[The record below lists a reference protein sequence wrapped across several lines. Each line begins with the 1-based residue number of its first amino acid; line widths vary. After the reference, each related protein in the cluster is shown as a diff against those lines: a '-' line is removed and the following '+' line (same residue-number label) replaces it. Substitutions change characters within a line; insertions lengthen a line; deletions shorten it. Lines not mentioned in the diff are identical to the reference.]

1 MVDGNTI
8 HSTAWLD
15 LEAMVDTT
23 NSAVIQRTA
32 IMARR
37 SACPQ
42 ADAYTAK
49 PEAASTLDCRTMP
62 IAPGWQTE
70 NRPPRILIVDDD
82 FEIADPVK
90 FALQKLGYEVT
101 HVPDGNQGVAA
112 IATVNPDLMV
122 LDMMMPG
129 RSGFLV
135 LEHLRSSKKSD
146 VRVIM
151 VTGNEGERHQAYARM
166 LGADDYIHKPFAM
179 DRLVQSVQKLLD
191 EPFADGEIKAATES
205 ETE

>member
-1 MVDGNTI
+1 
-8 HSTAWLD
+8 
-15 LEAMVDTT
+15 
-23 NSAVIQRTA
+23 
-32 IMARR
+32 
-37 SACPQ
+37 
-42 ADAYTAK
+42 
-49 PEAASTLDCRTMP
+49 MP

-135 LEHLRSSKKSD
+135 LEHLRSTKKSG

-191 EPFADGEIKAATES
+191 EPFADGGITAATES

>member
-1 MVDGNTI
+1 
-8 HSTAWLD
+8 
-15 LEAMVDTT
+15 
-23 NSAVIQRTA
+23 
-32 IMARR
+32 
-37 SACPQ
+37 
-42 ADAYTAK
+42 
-49 PEAASTLDCRTMP
+49 MP

-135 LEHLRSSKKSD
+135 LEHLRSTKTSG

-191 EPFADGEIKAATES
+191 EPFADGESTVATES

>member
-1 MVDGNTI
+1 
-8 HSTAWLD
+8 
-15 LEAMVDTT
+15 
-23 NSAVIQRTA
+23 
-32 IMARR
+32 
-37 SACPQ
+37 
-42 ADAYTAK
+42 
-49 PEAASTLDCRTMP
+49 MP

-70 NRPPRILIVDDD
+70 NRTPRILIVDDD

-90 FALQKLGYEVT
+90 FALEKLGYDVT

-112 IATVNPDLMV
+112 IANVKPDLMV

-135 LEHLRSSKKSD
+135 LEHLRSTKQSF

-179 DRLVQSVQKLLD
+179 DRLVQRVQELLAQ
-191 EPFADGEIKAATES
+191 PFPNGDPATES
-205 ETE
+205 KSE

>member
-1 MVDGNTI
+1 
-8 HSTAWLD
+8 
-15 LEAMVDTT
+15 
-23 NSAVIQRTA
+23 
-32 IMARR
+32 
-37 SACPQ
+37 
-42 ADAYTAK
+42 
-49 PEAASTLDCRTMP
+49 MP

-70 NRPPRILIVDDD
+70 NRSPRILIVDDD
-82 FEIADPVK
+82 FEIAEPVI

-112 IATVNPDLMV
+112 ISTVNPDLMV

-135 LEHLRSSKKSD
+135 LEHLRSSKRAG

-179 DRLVQSVQKLLD
+179 DRLVQSVQKLLL
-191 EPFADGEIKAATES
+191 EPFANGESATTMES
-205 ETE
+205 NPE

>member
-1 MVDGNTI
+1 
-8 HSTAWLD
+8 
-15 LEAMVDTT
+15 
-23 NSAVIQRTA
+23 
-32 IMARR
+32 
-37 SACPQ
+37 
-42 ADAYTAK
+42 
-49 PEAASTLDCRTMP
+49 MP

-70 NRPPRILIVDDD
+70 NRAPRILIVDDD

-112 IATVNPDLMV
+112 ISTVNPDLMV

-135 LEHLRSSKKSD
+135 LEHLRSIKKSC

-179 DRLVQSVQKLLD
+179 DRLVQSIQKLLV
-191 EPFADGEIKAATES
+191 EPFADGDIASATEPKP
-205 ETE
+205 E

>member
-1 MVDGNTI
+1 
-8 HSTAWLD
+8 
-15 LEAMVDTT
+15 
-23 NSAVIQRTA
+23 
-32 IMARR
+32 
-37 SACPQ
+37 
-42 ADAYTAK
+42 
-49 PEAASTLDCRTMP
+49 MP

-70 NRPPRILIVDDD
+70 NRSPRILIVDDD
-82 FEIADPVK
+82 FEIAEPVK

-112 IATVNPDLMV
+112 ISTVNPDLMV

-135 LEHLRSSKKSD
+135 LEHLRSSKRTG

-151 VTGNEGERHQAYARM
+151 VTGNEGERHQSYARM

-179 DRLVQSVQKLLD
+179 DRLVQSVQKLLL
-191 EPFADGEIKAATES
+191 EPFADGESVITMES
-205 ETE
+205 KPE

>member
-1 MVDGNTI
+1 
-8 HSTAWLD
+8 
-15 LEAMVDTT
+15 
-23 NSAVIQRTA
+23 
-32 IMARR
+32 
-37 SACPQ
+37 
-42 ADAYTAK
+42 
-49 PEAASTLDCRTMP
+49 MP

-70 NRPPRILIVDDD
+70 NRSPRILIVDDD
-82 FEIADPVK
+82 FEIAEPVI

-112 IATVNPDLMV
+112 ISTVNPDLMV

-135 LEHLRSSKKSD
+135 LEHLRSSKRAG

-179 DRLVQSVQKLLD
+179 DRLVQSVQKLLL
-191 EPFADGEIKAATES
+191 EPFADGESATTMES
-205 ETE
+205 NPE

>member
-1 MVDGNTI
+1 
-8 HSTAWLD
+8 
-15 LEAMVDTT
+15 
-23 NSAVIQRTA
+23 
-32 IMARR
+32 
-37 SACPQ
+37 
-42 ADAYTAK
+42 
-49 PEAASTLDCRTMP
+49 MP

-70 NRPPRILIVDDD
+70 NRSPRILIVDDD
-82 FEIADPVK
+82 FEIAEPVK

-112 IATVNPDLMV
+112 ISTVNPDLMV

-135 LEHLRSSKKSD
+135 LEHLRSSKRAG

-179 DRLVQSVQKLLD
+179 DRLVQSVQKLLL
-191 EPFADGEIKAATES
+191 EPFPDGESVTTTEPT
-205 ETE
+205 TE

>member
-1 MVDGNTI
+1 
-8 HSTAWLD
+8 
-15 LEAMVDTT
+15 
-23 NSAVIQRTA
+23 
-32 IMARR
+32 
-37 SACPQ
+37 
-42 ADAYTAK
+42 
-49 PEAASTLDCRTMP
+49 MP

-70 NRPPRILIVDDD
+70 NRTPRILIVDDD

-90 FALQKLGYEVT
+90 FALEKHGYDVV

-112 IATVNPDLMV
+112 ISTVNPDLMV

-135 LEHLRSSKKSD
+135 LEHLRITKQSF

-179 DRLVQSVQKLLD
+179 DRLVQRVQELLA
-191 EPFADGEIKAATES
+191 EPFPDGEPTTES
-205 ETE
+205 ESE

>member
-1 MVDGNTI
+1 
-8 HSTAWLD
+8 
-15 LEAMVDTT
+15 
-23 NSAVIQRTA
+23 
-32 IMARR
+32 
-37 SACPQ
+37 
-42 ADAYTAK
+42 
-49 PEAASTLDCRTMP
+49 MP

-82 FEIADPVK
+82 IEIADPVK

-101 HVPDGNQGVAA
+101 HVSDGNQGVAA

-135 LEHLRSSKKSD
+135 LEHLRSTKKSD

-151 VTGNEGERHQAYARM
+151 VTGNEGERH
-166 LGADDYIHKPFAM
+166 
-179 DRLVQSVQKLLD
+179 
-191 EPFADGEIKAATES
+191 
-205 ETE
+205 

>member
-1 MVDGNTI
+1 M
-8 HSTAWLD
+8 H
-15 LEAMVDTT
+15 
-23 NSAVIQRTA
+23 
-32 IMARR
+32 
-37 SACPQ
+37 
-42 ADAYTAK
+42 
-49 PEAASTLDCRTMP
+49 

-70 NRPPRILIVDDD
+70 NRTPRILIVDDD

-90 FALQKLGYEVT
+90 FALEKLGYDVT

-112 IATVNPDLMV
+112 IAIVKPDLMV

-135 LEHLRSSKKSD
+135 LEHLRSTKQSF

-179 DRLVQSVQKLLD
+179 DRLVQRVQELLAQ
-191 EPFADGEIKAATES
+191 PFPDGDPATES
-205 ETE
+205 KSE

>member
-1 MVDGNTI
+1 
-8 HSTAWLD
+8 
-15 LEAMVDTT
+15 
-23 NSAVIQRTA
+23 
-32 IMARR
+32 
-37 SACPQ
+37 
-42 ADAYTAK
+42 
-49 PEAASTLDCRTMP
+49 MP

-70 NRPPRILIVDDD
+70 NRSPRILIVDDD
-82 FEIADPVK
+82 FEIAEPVK

-112 IATVNPDLMV
+112 ISTVNPDLMV

-135 LEHLRSSKKSD
+135 LEYLRSSKRPG

-179 DRLVQSVQKLLD
+179 DRLVQSVQKLLL
-191 EPFADGEIKAATES
+191 EPFPNGESATTMES
-205 ETE
+205 KPE